1 MCRPVPLSST
11 VDVQCQWT
19 QCPGSGDSW
28 PVANERRYYK
38 PHVTDSVVREP
49 LKRKFQVSRN
59 FEAVENSDGAASALA
74 ADSTCAAQGQKTGV
88 WHSELICAHHVA
100 GLLPLLGRGCERL
113 GRQNRSRD
121 ARHRRPSRRLD
132 GEVLEH
138 GADGCGRAVEAQ
150 ELEES
155 VKHLS
160 VCGSAH

>member
-74 ADSTCAAQGQKTGV
+74 ADSTCAAQGQKQEFGTQSSFVHTTWLVYCPCLGV
-88 WHSELICAHHVA
+88 AANAWAARTAVA
-100 GLLPLLGRGCERL
+100 TPDIVGRPDGLMARFLSTE
-113 GRQNRSRD
+113 QTD
-121 ARHRRPSRRLD
+121 AGVQSRRRSSRR
-132 GEVLEH
+132 V
-138 GADGCGRAVEAQ
+138 
-150 ELEES
+150 S
-155 VKHLS
+155 NT
-160 VCGSAH
+160 